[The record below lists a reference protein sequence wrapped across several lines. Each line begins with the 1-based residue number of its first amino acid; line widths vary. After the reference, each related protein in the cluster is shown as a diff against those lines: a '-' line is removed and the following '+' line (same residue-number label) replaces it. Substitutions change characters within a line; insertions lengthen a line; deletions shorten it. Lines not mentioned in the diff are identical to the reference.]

1 MHYDANFREIV
12 SGLEF
17 QVLNKLNVRQQC
29 SIGRFLCKW
38 ERKKEKNLHIS
49 DKLTTFANLI

>member
-29 SIGRFLCKW
+29 SIARFLCKW

>member
-12 SGLEF
+12 SGLDF
-17 QVLNKLNVRQQC
+17 RYWLTLNVGQQC
-29 SIGRFLCKW
+29 SIARFLCKW

>member
-1 MHYDANFREIV
+1 MTSNFREIV

-17 QVLNKLNVRQQC
+17 QVLNKLNVRQQY